1 MLIKNAKKM
10 TTFLITEACAQI
22 ADRSLLNGQKLV
34 EIAKIEKIATFRVI
48 QSSEFENCSEE
59 RG

>member
-1 MLIKNAKKM
+1 M
-10 TTFLITEACAQI
+10 TTFLKTEACAQI
-22 ADRSLLNGQKLV
+22 ADRSILNGQKLV

>member
-22 ADRSLLNGQKLV
+22 ADRSILNGQNWWKLP
-34 EIAKIEKIATFRVI
+34 KLKKL
-48 QSSEFENCSEE
+48 QHFE
-59 RG
+59 

>member
-1 MLIKNAKKM
+1 MQKNDYLLK
-10 TTFLITEACAQI
+10 TEACAQI
-22 ADRSLLNGQKLV
+22 ADRSILNGQKLV
-34 EIAKIEKIATFRVI
+34 EIAKIEKIATIRVI